1 MKITNLLASLIFTI
15 VSSSAFAQT
24 ATCTATDIST
34 SPFSWYS
41 SWGRPDLKYF
51 GVKVGDQVQVELTQR
66 EGRFGLDMK
75 SGLLNYVEGS
85 SGVESDP
92 RQHIGFYPLNNK
104 VESTLYFDEHADRY
118 RTDING
124 PYKIIAKMN
133 SEKDFDLEFNVF
145 AGGAPTKVHATYKF
159 KCQM

>member
-1 MKITNLLASLIFTI
+1 MKTTNLLASLIFTI
-15 VSSSAFAQT
+15 VSSSALAQT
-24 ATCTATDIST
+24 ATCTTTDIGT
-34 SPFSWYS
+34 SLFSWYS

-66 EGRFGLDMK
+66 EGRAGLDMK

-92 RQHIGFYPLNNK
+92 GQHRGFYYLNRKDGAN
-104 VESTLYFDEHADRY
+104 LFFDEHQDY
-118 RTDING
+118 RSN
-124 PYKIIAKMN
+124 PYGYNKIIAKMN
-133 SEKDFDLEFNVF
+133 SENDFDLEFNVF
-145 AGGAPTKVHATYKF
+145 DGGAPTKVHATYKF